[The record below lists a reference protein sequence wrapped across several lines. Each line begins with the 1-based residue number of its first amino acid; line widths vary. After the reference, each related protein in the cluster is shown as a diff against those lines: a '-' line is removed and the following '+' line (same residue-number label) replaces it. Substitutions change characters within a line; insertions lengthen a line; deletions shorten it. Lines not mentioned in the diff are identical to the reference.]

1 MRTGVR
7 RDLVGYGDDCP
18 AIQWPNGARI
28 AVSLVVH
35 FEEGAELTPAEEPPG
50 LGFNVE
56 GYGLGGSAG
65 SRNLT
70 AESLFEYGSR
80 RGFWRLAEL
89 LDRHDIKAT
98 FFCSGRALERNPVAA
113 REITAR
119 GHEVAGHGYRWQYEY
134 MLSREE
140 EREHIA
146 KSIQAIQKTT
156 GQRPVGWNSR
166 GQSMNTRELLVEEG
180 GFIYD
185 SDTYSDDIPYFIE
198 VAGKNFLT
206 IPYSLDVNDEKYWAH
221 LMLPGFTSSRNYFTM
236 MKDAFDQLYAEGETH
251 PKMMSVGIH
260 LRISG
265 NPGRAKQIDDFIKYA
280 KGFPYVWFAR
290 RVDIAEW
297 WLKKYSDFSNATE

>member
-1 MRTGVR
+1 
-7 RDLVGYGDDCP
+7 VGYGDDYP
-18 AIQWPNGARI
+18 VNQWPNGARI

-35 FEEGAELTPAEEPPG
+35 FEEGAELSPAEEPPG

-70 AESLFEYGSR
+70 AESLFEYGTR
-80 RGFWRLAEL
+80 RGFWRLIEL

-98 FFCSGRALERNPVAA
+98 FFCSGRALEQNPVAA

-140 EREHIA
+140 EQEHIA
-146 KSIQAIQKTT
+146 KSIQAIEKTT

-166 GQSMNTRELLVEEG
+166 GQSVNTRELLVAEG

-198 VAGKNFLT
+198 VDEKRFLT
-206 IPYSLDVNDEKYWAH
+206 IPYSLDVNDEKFWAH
-221 LMLPGFTSSRNYFTM
+221 LMLPGFTSSRNFFTM
-236 MKDAFDQLYAEGETH
+236 MKGAFDQLYAEGETH

-265 NPGRAKQIDDFIKYA
+265 KPGRAKQIDDFIKYA
-280 KGFPYVWFAR
+280 KGFPHVWFAR

-297 WLKKYSDFSNATE
+297 WLKKYSNLTNATE